1 MFKLYRINKLFS
13 DINLSTTCKAF
24 FVAQMVSWP
33 CKRNGVYH
41 LFNTHGCSLRKKSLK
56 VMSTGK
62 GSH

>member
-13 DINLSTTCKAF
+13 DINLSTTCKPF

-33 CKRNGVYH
+33 CERNGVYH